1 MPTFHYPPAS
11 LHDCL
16 VTQQIDWDQIDPN
29 GIADDGDFWCIPAGW
44 DTIPMGW
51 GSEGTVW
58 VSPED
63 NGWFAQMATVTTWRL
78 RGTQYHPQLIEN
90 LIDEIPEGAQQYR
103 YDRDTQIVGIKA
115 CSATSVMEFGFDHS
129 HFGGGTFH
137 SKSKVDL
144 FEDIPT
150 GDVFLV
156 QRTSV
161 WVEGQQELEFGVW
174 TAAEGVY
181 SHY

>member
-11 LHDCL
+11 LHDRL

-90 LIDEIPEGAQQYR
+90 LIDEIPEGAQQYH

-115 CSATSVMEFGFDHS
+115 CSA
-129 HFGGGTFH
+129 
-137 SKSKVDL
+137 
-144 FEDIPT
+144 
-150 GDVFLV
+150 
-156 QRTSV
+156 
-161 WVEGQQELEFGVW
+161 
-174 TAAEGVY
+174 
-181 SHY
+181 

>member
-11 LHDCL
+11 LHDRL

-78 RGTQYHPQLIEN
+78 RGTQYHPQSTKSPRGRSNTIT
-90 LIDEIPEGAQQYR
+90 I
-103 YDRDTQIVGIKA
+103 GIRRSLA
-115 CSATSVMEFGFDHS
+115 
-129 HFGGGTFH
+129 
-137 SKSKVDL
+137 
-144 FEDIPT
+144 
-150 GDVFLV
+150 
-156 QRTSV
+156 
-161 WVEGQQELEFGVW
+161 
-174 TAAEGVY
+174 
-181 SHY
+181 

>member
-11 LHDCL
+11 LHDRL

-29 GIADDGDFWCIPAGW
+29 GIADDSDFWCIPAGW

-78 RGTQYHPQLIEN
+78 RDTQYHPQLIEN
-90 LIDEIPEGAQQYR
+90 LIDEIPEGAQQYH
-103 YDRDTQIVGIKA
+103 YDRDAQIVGVKA

-129 HFGGGTFH
+129 HFCGGTFH

-161 WVEGQQELEFGVW
+161 WVEGQQELEFGLW